1 MRKNNKQKTIKHQ
14 TMSDLINT
22 ENIGYTANN
31 NPRRA
36 MRNGAEYEELL
47 PAPDW
52 REEVVKR
59 DADVSQTVQE
69 MKKLIIKS
77 AWQTKALSQK
87 LRGNNLYST
96 CENIWNFLFYHIKYK
111 EDDVGQEQLRTPALS
126 WHIRTSRGIDCD
138 DFSIFAGTIL
148 YNLGIPYYL
157 RIARYKGKDYFQH
170 VYVVVPQTN
179 KQYITVDGV
188 LDEYDTEKEPEE
200 TKDFLIMGTNNLNG
214 IDVSVL
220 SGIEDDDFNEISGIL
235 LGTDF
240 NSISELEGLGQIASR
255 DEELGSI
262 YNHLIRTRN
271 FIRRRPHYIRQVEH
285 PETFLGMLDYAIG
298 YWNSDKRDD
307 ALNLLEEK
315 ENELNRLQGLEGL
328 ADGYEDASLFYG
340 MEGLNSVSALGRVR
354 AKRGFFKKIK
364 EAAKKA
370 GQGIKKITKALVRFN
385 PLTLTIRGG
394 VLLAMKTNLF
404 KMASRIKWGYL
415 TEEEA
420 QRNKFNMDEWRNAKN
435 QLQKIEHMF
444 VNILQGKPEALRK
457 SILKGRAGGLSGLGD
472 LGYEPVTMTAS
483 GAVATAMPFIK
494 KVLAII
500 KKVNFKKL
508 VENVSPLLLKLKK
521 KRAEKDTEAA
531 ETQEAE
537 TPSANT
543 AEETENKTALPDAKE
558 DASSSDA
565 GGSTDT
571 NSSKSNGGGGGSS
584 SSTESATD
592 ENGGEDKTNLPAT
605 QRNASA
611 STKDSNDTNDNG
623 GGGDGSA
630 NKGADENPF
639 TKAMNWVKENP
650 GKSALIAGGLILG
663 VTALVK
669 MSSKKSLGRASRK
682 GRTKKGKS
690 KKNPPRAISGT
701 KKSTKKR
708 SPKKRRGNRG
718 GNPPQ
723 VKL

>member
-1 MRKNNKQKTIKHQ
+1 MD
-14 TMSDLINT
+14 DLINI

-31 NPRRA
+31 NPTRA
-36 MRNGAEYEELL
+36 MRKGAEYEELL

-77 AWQTKALSQK
+77 AWQTKALSKQLK
-87 LRGNNLYST
+87 GNDLYTT
-96 CENIWNFLFYHIKYK
+96 CENIWNFLFYHFKYK
-111 EDDVGQEQLRTPALS
+111 EDDAGQEQLRTPALS
-126 WHIRTSRGIDCD
+126 WHIRRSRGIDCD
-138 DFSIFAGTIL
+138 DFSIFASTIL
-148 YNLGIPYYL
+148 YNLGIPHYL
-157 RIARYKGKDYFQH
+157 RIARYKYKNYFQH
-170 VYVVVPQTN
+170 VYVVVPQTG
-179 KQYITVDGV
+179 KHYITIDGV

-220 SGIEDDDFNEISGIL
+220 SGIEDGDFNEVSGIL
-235 LGTDF
+235 LGVDF
-240 NSISELEGLGQIASR
+240 NNISELEGLGQIASKE
-255 DEELGSI
+255 EELGSI

-271 FIRRRPHYIRQVEH
+271 LIRRRPYYIRHVEN
-285 PETFLGMLDYAIG
+285 PENFLGMLDYAIG
-298 YWNSDKRDD
+298 YWNTDKRED
-307 ALNLLEEK
+307 ALDRLEEQ

-328 ADGYEDASLFYG
+328 AEGYEDANLFYG
-340 MEGLNSVSALGRVR
+340 VEGLSGIAALGRVR

-364 EAAKKA
+364 DAAKKA
-370 GQGIKKITKALVRFN
+370 GQGIKKIAKALVRFN

-531 ETQEAE
+531 EAQEAE
-537 TPSANT
+537 APNT
-543 AEETENKTALPDAKE
+543 NSSTEETESKTALPETKE
-558 DASSSDA
+558 EDSSSNA
-565 GGSTDT
+565 GSGT
-571 NSSKSNGGGGGSS
+571 NTTTSKSGGGDGSS
-584 SSTESATD
+584 SNTASESASE
-592 ENGGEDKTNLPAT
+592 ENSGEEKTNLPAT
-605 QRNASA
+605 QRNNSP
-611 STKDSNDTNDNG
+611 STTDMTSNTTDNDA
-623 GGGDGSA
+623 GSNA
-630 NKGADENPF
+630 KEGEENVF

-663 VTALVK
+663 ITALVK
-669 MSSKKSLGRASRK
+669 SSKKKSLGRASRRGK
-682 GRTKKGKS
+682 TKKGKA
-690 KKNPPRAISGT
+690 KKNPPRAISGAKRKT
-701 KKSTKKR
+701 SSNKNRTRKGKSRKNR
-708 SPKKRRGNRG
+708 NRG

>member
-1 MRKNNKQKTIKHQ
+1 
-14 TMSDLINT
+14 MSDLIHI

-59 DADVSQTVQE
+59 DADVSQTVHE
-69 MKKLIIKS
+69 MKRVIIKS
-77 AWQTKALSQK
+77 AWQTKALSNK
-87 LRGNNLYST
+87 LKGNDLYTT
-96 CENIWNFLFYHIKYK
+96 CENIWNFLFYHFKYK
-111 EDDVGQEQLRTPALS
+111 EDDAGQEQLRTPALS
-126 WHIRTSRGIDCD
+126 WHIRRNRGIDCD

-157 RIARYKGKDYFQH
+157 RIARYKHKNYFQH
-170 VYVVVPQTN
+170 VYVVVPQTG
-179 KQYITVDGV
+179 KHYITIDGV

-200 TKDFLIMGTNNLNG
+200 TKDFLIMGTNHLNG

-220 SGIEDDDFNEISGIL
+220 SGIEDGDFNEVSGIL
-235 LGTDF
+235 LGVDF
-240 NSISELEGLGQIASR
+240 NNINELEGLGQIASR

-262 YNHLIRTRN
+262 YNHLVRTRN
-271 FIRRRPHYIRQVEH
+271 FVRRSPHYIRQVEH

-298 YWNSDKRDD
+298 YWNTDKRED
-307 ALNLLEEK
+307 ALDRLEEQ
-315 ENELNRLQGLEGL
+315 ENELNRLQGLDGL
-328 ADGYEDASLFYG
+328 AEGYEDTNLFYG
-340 MEGLNSVSALGRVR
+340 VEGLNGIAALGRVR

-370 GQGIKKITKALVRFN
+370 GQGIKKIAKALVRFN

-420 QRNKFNMDEWRNAKN
+420 QKNKFNMDEWRNAKN

-457 SILKGRAGGLSGLGD
+457 AIITGRAGGLSGLGD
-472 LGYEPVTMTAS
+472 LGYEPATITAS

-494 KVLAII
+494 KVMALI

-521 KRAEKDTEAA
+521 KRAEKDTAAA
-531 ETQEAE
+531 EAQETEA
-537 TPSANT
+537 PSSN
-543 AEETENKTALPDAKE
+543 AEETEGKSALPDVKE
-558 DASSSDA
+558 EDSSDLETTA
-565 GGSTDT
+565 
-571 NSSKSNGGGGGSS
+571 SKSSAKTSGGGGGGSS
-584 SSTESATD
+584 SSSESAS
-592 ENGGEDKTNLPAT
+592 EESSGEEKTNLPVT
-605 QRNASA
+605 QRNTSP
-611 STKDSNDTNDNG
+611 STTDTSDNDR
-623 GGGDGSA
+623 A
-630 NKGADENPF
+630 NNAKEGEENVF

-663 VTALVK
+663 ITALVK
-669 MSSKKSLGRASRK
+669 SSKKKSLGRASRRGK
-682 GRTKKGKS
+682 TKKGKA
-690 KKNPPRAISGT
+690 KKNPPRAISGA
-701 KKSTKKR
+701 KRKASPNKSNSRKGKSR
-708 SPKKRRGNRG
+708 KNRNRG

-723 VKL
+723 VTL